1 MVVSEPNPVGR
12 SMLQE
17 VSGVSCVS
25 LNILRK
31 PSAAALIS
39 AILSGCRPT
48 RSASFNQPSCI
59 RIEKTRS
66 KSEYRY

>member
-1 MVVSEPNPVGR
+1 MIESNPVDRG
-12 SMLQE
+12 MFQE
-17 VSGVSCVS
+17 VSGVSVS

-31 PSAAALIS
+31 ASAAPLIS

-48 RSASFNQPSCI
+48 RSASFNQPSRI
-59 RIEKTRS
+59 RIENTWS